1 MKTKIFDF
9 REKINEEDLEYC
21 ADCLKAGNIGIFP
34 TETVYGIG
42 ANALDKKAASL
53 IFKAKNRAIDNP
65 LIIHI
70 SNFNMLKDLVEEPN
84 EIEKKLIDAFF
95 PGPFTL
101 ILKGK
106 KTIPKE
112 VNAGLKTVG
121 IRMPNNEIAH
131 KLIEC
136 TNIPICAP
144 SANLSSKPSGT
155 RLEDII
161 EEFDGKVSFMI
172 NGGLT
177 KIGLESTVCEVIE
190 GISTILRPG
199 KITQEDIAKVVGCC
213 KLDDNLFKEV
223 TNTIPRSPGMKY
235 KHYAPK
241 KEAILIYSEDEEKL
255 IQEIKNNM
263 KENTIIIGCEEHK
276 KLFKENTYL
285 SYGSKNNLDEITRQ
299 IFTLL
304 RLADK
309 KEGKDIIIEGVKKEG
324 LGLAIMNR
332 LIRSVSFNYIE
343 K

>member
-1 MKTKIFDF
+1 
-9 REKINEEDLEYC
+9 
-21 ADCLKAGNIGIFP
+21 
-34 TETVYGIG
+34 
-42 ANALDKKAASL
+42 
-53 IFKAKNRAIDNP
+53 
-65 LIIHI
+65 
-70 SNFNMLKDLVEEPN
+70 ML
-84 EIEKKLIDAFF
+84 FF

-106 KTIPKE
+106 KTIAKE

-136 TNIPICAP
+136 ANIPICAP

-190 GISTILRPG
+190 GIPTILRPG

-276 KLFKENTYL
+276 KLFKENAYL
-285 SYGSKNNLDEITRQ
+285 SYGSKKNLDEITRQ

-309 KEGKDIIIEGVKKEG
+309 KEGNDIIIEGVKKEG